1 MQKILLITYE
11 YPTYTPFGGIAFYY
25 QKVAQILSETNF
37 DVTVVT
43 AKLEESDI
51 EVLNVNSNLKE
62 VYISCK
68 EIGEFECKGL
78 IWILDQNIKYE
89 VIEIPEYGALLNN
102 AISKGTLQNITKQL
116 VIRVH
121 GTTILASI
129 YNKKTQFPKFLVWL
143 YNRFFLRKYNL
154 KLLKYLNSD
163 MYRLAKSN
171 QKEFKVINNS
181 NIITAPSYKMAKFID
196 TYWLEKGST
205 VVFPNPGQFVIEE
218 YEKTISNKSELK
230 VAYVNRLQ
238 YLKGFDLFLQLS
250 KEFNGTSN
258 IHFSAFGS
266 YDQLNIDSS
275 ISEILKTLELKGF
288 VNANELVTVYKE
300 YDIIIVPS
308 RFESFSNVVLEAM
321 GYGCIIL
328 LSDNIGMSEKIKHG
342 VNGFVFESGKSN
354 SLKSVFQQIIN
365 KENNELVGV
374 SKAAY
379 DTALELSKNSKLI
392 EFYNLVIDKQ

>member
-1 MQKILLITYE
+1 LQKILLITYE